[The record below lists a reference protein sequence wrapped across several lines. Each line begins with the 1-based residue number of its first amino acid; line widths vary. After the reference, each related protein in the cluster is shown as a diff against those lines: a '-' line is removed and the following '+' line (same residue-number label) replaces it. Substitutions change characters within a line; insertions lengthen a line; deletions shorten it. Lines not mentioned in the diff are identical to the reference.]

1 MDDRYY
7 SDKNRAARP
16 EGKDKYTK
24 ADYFDENFSLEFKKG
39 KGNAQSF
46 NKAGV
51 DDDESF
57 TSFADSD
64 ALEDADM
71 LFSKSHKPE
80 HTQSR
85 TPKGAPVS
93 GRATQSH
100 GTPARAA
107 STARPAAASRQAA
120 HRPTG
125 TASRVPSG
133 RPAAG
138 KKPAKKKDKKK
149 NVFIAIV
156 CVLLVLIIAVGG
168 VALYMYSQVNRMIG
182 NVNHDDTIVNDRY
195 LPSDAPVSEEVINI
209 LLIGSDERENSKTVT
224 GRRSDTMILL
234 TIDGAN
240 SQLKLT
246 SFLRDSYVS
255 IPYTT
260 ESGEEKLIK
269 SKMNAA
275 YSKAGPQGVMDTI
288 EYNFGIDVH
297 DYVSVNFEAFEKI
310 IDLLGG
316 VTVDGVTEKE
326 AKFMNKEAKTSI
338 QAGSNHMNGYEALW
352 YCRIRKLDSDFY
364 RTQRQRK
371 VLSAVIDQL
380 KTMEINEILNILNE
394 AFPYITTSL
403 SQSEMK
409 KLGMNALSYVS
420 YDTFQ
425 QQIPADK
432 TWKDG
437 NVNGSYVIDF
447 DIAENKALLQDFVY
461 GKAEK
466 AEE

>member
-64 ALEDADM
+64 ALENADV

-93 GRATQSH
+93 GRATPSH

-107 STARPAAASRQAA
+107 STVRPAAANRQGA
-120 HRPTG
+120 HTP
-125 TASRVPSG
+125 SRVP
-133 RPAAG
+133 AG
-138 KKPAKKKDKKK
+138 KSAAAKKAAKKKIL
-149 NVFIAIV
+149 IAVV

-168 VALYMYSQVNRMIG
+168 VAAYMYSQVNRMIG

-234 TIDGAN
+234 TIDGVN

-275 YSKAGPQGVMDTI
+275 YSKAGAQGVMDTI

-420 YDTFQ
+420 YETFQ

-447 DIAENKALLQDFVY
+447 DIAENKTILQSFVY